1 MFQTPSTT
9 HLCISDVLNCPPPPR
24 LERSSVSSHF
34 HINNVASMFAPLPF
48 DCYGRKSSLFTSRR
62 VLKPRS
68 VFGTQE
74 SAFAR
79 LNVALIQEDEEVN
92 ERPRLLNHT
101 LNCQSMVRP
110 PILLQRHPVLNHL
123 SLSIHRRQMII
134 LLTRQKCHHDVAVW
148 NKFKTGSVFRI
159 VIVPLEYWIWR
170 IVVR

>member
-92 ERPRLLNHT
+92 ERPREDAITESYSQLPVDGSSSNPAAEASSTESFVSFDPSPSNDNTVDKAEVPSRRGSLK
-101 LNCQSMVRP
+101 Q
-110 PILLQRHPVLNHL
+110 IQDGQRVSYCN
-123 SLSIHRRQMII
+123 S
-134 LLTRQKCHHDVAVW
+134 AA
-148 NKFKTGSVFRI
+148 
-159 VIVPLEYWIWR
+159 
-170 IVVR
+170 